1 MLCSYNIL
9 LSDNA
14 AALGEPSM
22 GGAMPA
28 VVGSRELVFVS
39 IDLQISTLGSYLSS
53 IRGLNYHDTCLAS
66 GHYPSAA
73 IN

>member
-1 MLCSYNIL
+1 
-9 LSDNA
+9 
-14 AALGEPSM
+14 
-22 GGAMPA
+22 MPA

-53 IRGLNYHDTCLAS
+53 IRGLNYHDACLAS
-66 GHYPSAA
+66 GHRPSAA

>member
-1 MLCSYNIL
+1 
-9 LSDNA
+9 
-14 AALGEPSM
+14 M

-39 IDLQISTLGSYLSS
+39 IDLQISTVGSYLSS

-66 GHYPSAA
+66 GHCPSAA